1 MRAETAVCLL
11 APEDITPS
19 VEAAWRDLA
28 ERAAEPNPCNE
39 PDMLLPA
46 MRHLPDG
53 RRARLLVVADGDRLD
68 AALPVLAVRR
78 WRNRVPVPALV
89 SWAHDFQVLGTPLVD
104 ADRATRSFC
113 ALLQAPWRVRQGAV
127 LLEIEDLGDGGPVAA
142 ALDEAAASL
151 GIDVRRRDGYERA
164 VLARTEDGALVGD
177 DRRERRRRARRGL
190 ERQAGPV
197 SSVDRSADPEAV
209 ELFLQMEASGWK
221 GRAGT
226 AMACAPATTAFFREV
241 CRRFGAAGRLEL
253 RSLDVPDGP
262 VAMEM
267 ALHAGGGA
275 FHLKTAH
282 DERYRAHVPGI
293 LAMVDYADRFAG
305 ESIAFRDVCTGGP
318 TEMEARVWPGRR
330 ALSTVVA
337 PFASPVSR
345 GLVAA
350 LASAQERR
358 DRQA

>member
-1 MRAETAVCLL
+1 MRAEAAVCLL
-11 APEDITPS
+11 AMEDVSPR

-28 ERAAEPNPCNE
+28 QRAAEPNPCNE
-39 PDMLLPA
+39 PDVLLPA
-46 MRHLPDG
+46 MRHLPEG
-53 RRARLLVVADGDRLD
+53 RRVRLLVVADGDRLD
-68 AALPVLAVRR
+68 AVLPVLPVRR

-104 ADRATRSFC
+104 AGRATRTLC

-151 GIDVRRRDGYERA
+151 GIDVRRRDRYERA

-197 SSVDRSADPEAV
+197 SSVDRSADPAAV
-209 ELFLQMEASGWK
+209 ELFLQLEASGWK

-226 AMACAPATTAFFREV
+226 AMACDPATTAFFREV

-318 TEMEARVWPGRR
+318 SEMEARVWPGRR
-330 ALSTVVA
+330 ALCTVVA

-350 LASAQERR
+350 VTSAQERR
-358 DRQA
+358 ARQA